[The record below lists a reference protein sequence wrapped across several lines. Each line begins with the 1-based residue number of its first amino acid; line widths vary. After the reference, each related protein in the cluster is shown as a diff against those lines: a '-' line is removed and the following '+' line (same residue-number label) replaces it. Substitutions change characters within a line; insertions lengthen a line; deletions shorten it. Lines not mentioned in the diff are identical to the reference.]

1 LNFPYSFSEN
11 KINESIDFDFLGT
24 VIDPGSTTFGINH
37 AGYTLHSAIHKARP
51 DLKCVIHLHT
61 PAAVAI
67 SAMKYGLLTLS
78 QEALFCGKVS
88 YHDYSGILIDQ
99 NVKKKIVE
107 DLGPNNKVMILRN
120 HGFVACGETV
130 EEAWRYAYNMIRAC
144 EIQARSMSVGIDQ
157 LHSPLD
163 EKDAWV
169 KKNFV
174 QVF

>member
-1 LNFPYSFSEN
+1 M
-11 KINESIDFDFLGT
+11 NESIDFCLLGT

-67 SAMKYGLLTLS
+67 SAMKCGFLTLS
-78 QEALFCGKVS
+78 QEALFCGNVS

-107 DLGPNNKVMILRN
+107 DLGPTNRVMILRN

-130 EEAWRYAYNMIRAC
+130 EEAWRYAYNMIKAS
-144 EIQARSMSVGIDQ
+144 EIQARSLSVGIDQ
-157 LHSPLD
+157 LYSQLD

-169 KKNFV
+169 QKSITCV
-174 QVF
+174 L